1 MDDNSSGSFTSTLD
15 KQSHGGHGGRNP
27 SEPSDSSSSSDSD
40 GKPSKK
46 GDHRHNSR
54 YSNSDKDYEESERSV
69 PPSRKFDNNS
79 KPPRLYNL
87 KELDTITNKIERF
100 GKNMKSDKLDGDLK
114 KERCVENLG
123 KVLDEIQKDLLDD
136 PVIQDYLKNE
146 SVQSEQYSLGEF
158 NSKLARTIAKKDSVL
173 LAALNS
179 TKNLKNEI
187 FDIPGV

>member
-1 MDDNSSGSFTSTLD
+1 
-15 KQSHGGHGGRNP
+15 
-27 SEPSDSSSSSDSD
+27 
-40 GKPSKK
+40 
-46 GDHRHNSR
+46 
-54 YSNSDKDYEESERSV
+54 
-69 PPSRKFDNNS
+69 
-79 KPPRLYNL
+79 
-87 KELDTITNKIERF
+87 
-100 GKNMKSDKLDGDLK
+100 MKSDKVDGDLK

-179 TKNLKNEI
+179 TKNLKDEMMSLEKFHLHLAKRCTNKGSAQNYLN
-187 FDIPGV
+187 FVSYKRNSKTFQLGVQELQQLYE